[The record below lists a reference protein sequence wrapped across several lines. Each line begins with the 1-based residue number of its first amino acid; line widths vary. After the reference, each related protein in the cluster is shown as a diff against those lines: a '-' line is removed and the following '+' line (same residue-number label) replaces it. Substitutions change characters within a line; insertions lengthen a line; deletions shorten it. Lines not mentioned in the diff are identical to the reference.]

1 MVLSASGLT
10 AGVGERLFVDNQE
23 LLLRAGEKVGL
34 VGRNG
39 AGKSTLLKILVGEE
53 HFFAGQITFR
63 KGVRSVY
70 LPQAIRLDES
80 RTVRENILDGA
91 RETMELVARYESHA
105 GSHRESEELERQ
117 ISARDGWNID
127 SRMRELA
134 TSLAVPALDRNA
146 GELSGGEKRR
156 VALCRALLDEPEL
169 LLLDE
174 PTNHLDAETI
184 AWLEEYLNSM
194 RGTCFFVTHDRYFLD
209 RVCSRILEL
218 SAGKLYSYPG
228 NYTDFLR
235 LKAEREEEQA
245 MQEGRRL
252 AFIRREIDW
261 IRRGPKARGTK
272 SWSRIQRF
280 NEAVAAAPPPPERE
294 AELLMPPPEKFGD
307 IIAELKDV
315 TLRRGGKVLFSH
327 LSMNFTAGMRLG
339 IIGRNGLGKSSFLKL
354 LLGQLSPDGGT
365 VRIGERTRMNYA
377 DQHREELNDERTV
390 VEEVG
395 EGNEH
400 VMFGNRKI
408 AVWTY
413 LRRFLFQDEEILT
426 KVGELSGGER
436 NRLVLAKILKRG
448 GNFLLLDEPTNDL
461 DLPTLRVLEESL
473 MDFGGCAAI
482 VSHDRYFLNRVC
494 TDILAFEDN
503 GEVVFQHGDYQY
515 YVEKHPR
522 KNTLSPDHSAPPPA
536 KKSEETPSA
545 GKNRVRL
552 TWKEQRELEGM
563 EVAIAGAEARVAEIE
578 QLFSSPDFHVKYGAR
593 TAELTAEMNEAKAR
607 VEALYARWEELEA
620 RNNA

>member
-209 RVCSRILEL
+209 CVCSRILEL
-218 SAGKLYSYPG
+218 SAGKFYSYPG

-245 MQEGRRL
+245 MQEGCRL

-315 TLRRGGKVLFSH
+315 TLRRSGKVLFSH
-327 LSMNFTAGMRLG
+327 LSMSFTAGMRLG

-522 KNTLSPDHSAPPPA
+522 KNTISPDHSAPPQT

-545 GKNRVRL
+545 GKDRVRL

-563 EVAIAGAEARVAEIE
+563 EAAIAGAEARVAEIE

-620 RNNA
+620 RNNV